1 MKNLVTINLENVPSD
16 VAATFKTRTAAR
28 AVILDSEG
36 NIAMLAVT
44 KDGYHKLPG
53 GGVDEGEDLST
64 ALARE
69 CMEEV
74 GCEIRVLEEIG
85 TVLEIRKNFC
95 LVQDSHAWLAKLEGE
110 KGTPDFTESEL
121 SRGFEIR
128 WMPITEAKRLLNE
141 ERSDD
146 YESQYIVI
154 RDLAILEEAER
165 LITGRN

>member
-1 MKNLVTINLENVPSD
+1 MKNLITINLENVPD
-16 VAATFKTRTAAR
+16 EVATTFKTRTAAR
-28 AVILDSEG
+28 AVILDNEG

-44 KDGYHKLPG
+44 RDGYHKLPG
-53 GGVDEGEDLST
+53 GGVDEGEDLAT

-69 CMEEV
+69 CLEEV
-74 GCEIRVLEEIG
+74 GCEIEILAEIG
-85 TVLEIRKNFC
+85 TVLEVRKNFS
-95 LVQDSHAWLAKLEGE
+95 LVQDSHAWLAKLNGA

-128 WMPITEAKRLLNE
+128 WMPLAEAKRYLNE

-154 RDLAILEEAER
+154 RDLTIIEEAER
-165 LITGRN
+165 LIAGRN